1 MSSPPDLTRQ
11 SMLRAGM
18 IESAGWTPD
27 KPMRSMDR
35 RVKPGGDEV
44 E

>member
-1 MSSPPDLTRQ
+1 
-11 SMLRAGM
+11 MLRAGM
-18 IESAGWTPD
+18 TESAGWTPD